1 MMSTTSPAQISE
13 EFVLFEL
20 VNTTYAVRSAFVSR
34 LEMVEVVTPVPN
46 ATPSLEGVVLSRGKI
61 IPAVN
66 LRARFG
72 FSKIPYDIRTRLIVV
87 EADNRTVGLI
97 VDAAREF
104 TRLAGEAIHAAP
116 HAIANLN
123 GDYLEGIANI
133 GGRMI
138 LVLRLEEILKIAD
151 ELPTGKAANE
161 SLS

>member
-1 MMSTTSPAQISE
+1 MSTTSPAPITE

-34 LEMVEVVTPVPN
+34 LEMVENVTPVPN
-46 ATPSLEGVVLSRGKI
+46 ATAALEGVVLSRGKI

-72 FSKIPYDIRTRLIVV
+72 FAKVPYDLRTRLIVV
-87 EADNRTVGLI
+87 EASERTVGLI

-104 TRLAGEAIHAAP
+104 TTLPIAQIQPAP
-116 HAIANLN
+116 DAIANLK
-123 GDYLEGIANI
+123 GDYLEGIANV

-138 LVLRLEEILKIAD
+138 LVLRLEEILTIAD
-151 ELPTGKAANE
+151 ELSDSKPVSE
-161 SLS
+161 I